1 MKLENGVT
9 LNMQDVCN
17 ETLTDEM
24 HVWVILKAGSVHVCI
39 FLVAEIRS
47 LL

>member
-24 HVWVILKAGSVHVCI
+24 HVWVILKED
-39 FLVAEIRS
+39 VALMEAQAKKS
-47 LL
+47 KN